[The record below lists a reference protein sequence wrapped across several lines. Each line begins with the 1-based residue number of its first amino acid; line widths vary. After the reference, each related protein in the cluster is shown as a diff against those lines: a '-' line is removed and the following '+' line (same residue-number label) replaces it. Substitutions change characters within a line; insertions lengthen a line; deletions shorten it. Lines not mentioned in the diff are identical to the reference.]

1 MAPTALLREVT
12 QVLCAAGG
20 ALELEELRRRLR
32 PRVSKD
38 LLERLL
44 RERGL
49 LAVAQR
55 AAGAGAAAVERVVL
69 AVSPLRVCGAYQG
82 PKPGCVGLCAQLHL
96 CKFVFYGKCKFL
108 KDGKDCRNG
117 HNLKS
122 DHNVSVLKT
131 HGVDHLSYSE
141 LCVLLLQNDPLLLP
155 EICLHYNKGHG
166 PYGSCSFRKQCVKL
180 HICQY
185 FSQGECKFGTGC
197 KRSHDFSNSENLEK
211 LQKLGMRSELV
222 SRLPS
227 IYRNAHDI
235 KNKSS
240 PSIRV
245 PPPPSWSQG
254 TSERR
259 GAGSVSPNTA
269 NQEESDQICLF
280 HIWKSCSFQDKCS
293 RVHFHLPYR
302 WQVLDGGKWKDLRK
316 MELVEEAY
324 SNPARD
330 GVTCTESAN
339 SFLVGFLNFNSMMF
353 GATSAR
359 RLSTASSVTKPP
371 HFILTTDWVWY
382 WNDEF
387 GFWQEYGRQGMEHP
401 VTSVSSS
408 DLEKAYLAYCA
419 AGSDPQ
425 AAALRFQ
432 AGKHTYELDF
442 KAFVQKNLVYGTV
455 RKVCRRPKYVSPQD
469 VKMKQSCVNSQGLKS
484 IPEHW
489 DHLALLDTGFKRI
502 ALPSSSE
509 EFQKVWNLF
518 TNTMPLCHV
527 QKIERVQ
534 NVALWEVYQ
543 WQKEQMQKRNGGKTV
558 DERQLFHGT
567 STSFVDAICQQNFD
581 WRVSGLH
588 GTSYGRGSYFAR
600 DAAYSHHYSKT
611 DTKSCTMF
619 LARVLVGEFV
629 RGNANFVRPPAK
641 EGQGNVLYDSCV
653 NHVSDP
659 SIFVVFEKHQAYP
672 EYVIQYT
679 DSPRPAAAATSLL
692 SLASFFSVRP

>member
-1 MAPTALLREVT
+1 MAPAALLREVT
-12 QVLCAAGG
+12 QALCAAGG

-32 PRVSKD
+32 SSVGGD
-38 LLERLL
+38 VLERLL
-44 RERGL
+44 RERGRL
-49 LAVAQR
+49 LVARR
-55 AAGAGAAAVERVVL
+55 AAGAGAAAVERLVL

-108 KDGKDCRNG
+108 RDGKDCRSN
-117 HNLKS
+117 HNLTS
-122 DHNVSVLKT
+122 DHNVRVLKT

-166 PYGSCSFRKQCVKL
+166 SYGSCSFKKECVKL

-211 LQKLGMRSELV
+211 LEKLGMRSELV
-222 SRLPS
+222 GRLPS
-227 IYRNAHDI
+227 IYRNAHYI

-259 GAGSVSPNTA
+259 DARSVSPNTDS
-269 NQEESDQICLF
+269 QEESDQICLF
-280 HIWKSCSFQDKCS
+280 HIWKRCSFQDRCS
-293 RVHFHLPYR
+293 RVHFDLPYR
-302 WQVLDGGKWKDLRK
+302 WQVLDGGRWKDLHK

-330 GVTCTESAN
+330 GITCTKSAG
-339 SFLVGFLNFNSMMF
+339 SFLTGFLSFNSMTV
-353 GATSAR
+353 GATRAR

-382 WNDEF
+382 WNDQF
-387 GFWQEYGRQGMEHP
+387 GFWQEYGRQGREHP

-425 AAALRFQ
+425 AATLRFQ
-432 AGKHTYELDF
+432 AGKHAYELDF

-455 RKVCRRPKYVSPQD
+455 RKVCRRPKYISPQD
-469 VKMKQSCVNSQGLKS
+469 VKMKQTCVNSQGLKS

-489 DHLALLDTGFKRI
+489 DRLALPDTGFKRI

-518 TNTMPLCHV
+518 THTMPLYYI

-567 STSFVDAICQQNFD
+567 STGFVDAICQQNFD

-611 DTKSCTMF
+611 DTKSRTMF
-619 LARVLVGEFV
+619 LARVLVGEFI
-629 RGNANFVRPPAK
+629 RGNANFVRPPVK
-641 EGQGNVLYDSCV
+641 EGQGNILYDSCV

-672 EYVIQYT
+672 EYIIQYT
-679 DSPRPAAAATSLL
+679 DSPGPTAATTSLL
-692 SLASFFSVRP
+692 SLASFSAQQ

>member
-117 HNLKS
+117 HNLTS

-211 LQKLGMRSELV
+211 LEKLGMRSELV

-269 NQEESDQICLF
+269 SQEESDQICLF

-353 GATSAR
+353 GAICAR

-419 AGSDPQ
+419 AGSDPK

-567 STSFVDAICQQNFD
+567 STGFVDAICQQNFD

-611 DTKSCTMF
+611 DTKSYTMF

-679 DSPRPAAAATSLL
+679 DSPRPTAAATSLL
-692 SLASFFSVRP
+692 SLASFFSARP

>member
-1 MAPTALLREVT
+1 MAPDTLLREVT
-12 QVLCAAGG
+12 QALCAAGG

-32 PRVSKD
+32 TSVGGD
-38 LLERLL
+38 VLERLL
-44 RERGL
+44 RERGR
-49 LAVAQR
+49 LAVARR
-55 AAGAGAAAVERVVL
+55 AAGAGTTAVERLVL

-82 PKPGCVGLCAQLHL
+82 SKPGCAGLCAQLHL
-96 CKFVFYGKCKFL
+96 CKFVFYGKCKFQR
-108 KDGKDCRNG
+108 DRKDCRNG
-117 HNLKS
+117 HNLTS
-122 DHNVSVLKT
+122 DHNMSVLKT

-141 LCVLLLQNDPLLLP
+141 LCTLLLQNDPLLLP

-166 PYGSCSFRKQCVKL
+166 PYGSCSFKKQCVKL

-211 LQKLGMRSELV
+211 LEKLGMRSELV

-245 PPPPSWSQG
+245 PPSPCCSQG

-259 GAGSVSPNTA
+259 DAGSVSPNTV

-280 HIWKSCSFQDKCS
+280 HIWKRCTFQDRCS

-302 WQVLDGGKWKDLRK
+302 WQVLDGGTWKDLHK
-316 MELVEEAY
+316 MDLIEEAY
-324 SNPARD
+324 SNPARN
-330 GVTCTESAN
+330 GVVCTS
-339 SFLVGFLNFNSMMF
+339 SFLSGFLNFNSMTF
-353 GATSAR
+353 GTSWAR
-359 RLSTASSVTKPP
+359 RLSTASSLTKPP
-371 HFILTTDWVWY
+371 HFVLTTEWVWY

-387 GFWQEYGRQGMEHP
+387 GFWQEYGRQGVEHP
-401 VTSVSSS
+401 VTSVSNS
-408 DLEKAYLAYCA
+408 DVEKAYLAYCA

-425 AAALRFQ
+425 AAALKFQ

-455 RKVCRRPKYVSPQD
+455 RRVCRRPKFVSPQD
-469 VKMKQSCVNSQGLKS
+469 VKLKQTCVSSQGLKS

-489 DHLALLDTGFKRI
+489 DHLALSDTGFKRI

-509 EFQKVWNLF
+509 EFRKIWKLF
-518 TNTMPLCHV
+518 THTMPLYYI

-567 STSFVDAICQQNFD
+567 STDFVDAICQQNFD

-588 GTSYGRGSYFAR
+588 GTSYGKGSYFAR

-611 DTKSCTMF
+611 DTKSHTMF

-629 RGNANFVRPPAK
+629 RGSANFVRPPAK
-641 EGQGNVLYDSCV
+641 EGQGDVLYDSCV
-653 NHVSDP
+653 NRVSDP

-679 DSPRPAAAATSLL
+679 DPPRPTAAATSLF
-692 SLASFFSVRP
+692 SFASFFGVRQ